1 MMQIKRF
8 IATDVHDY
16 LNFDAVFR
24 PDVNFIAGLNG
35 TGKTTALI
43 IIMSLLTPDIKK
55 LMNIKFTTARLLVE
69 NDKKIYDIQCDKNK
83 GEIYLSC
90 SVNGKS
96 VGIYKQKRRIAVL
109 IYLMN
114 RGSR

>member
-1 MMQIKRF
+1 MQIKRF

-43 IIMSLLTPDIKK
+43 IIMSLLTPDIKNVNEHK
-55 LMNIKFTTARLLVE
+55 VYHSQITSRKRQENIRHT
-69 NDKKIYDIQCDKNK
+69 
-83 GEIYLSC
+83 
-90 SVNGKS
+90 
-96 VGIYKQKRRIAVL
+96 
-109 IYLMN
+109 M
-114 RGSR
+114 